1 MGDSRIEPN
10 PFGSEGYAFPHT
22 TATRHLHISHNAPYL
37 PTKVLQNLCFSFL
50 LGITSLLHSRTKNG
64 CVADYRVLLGITP
77 VPREI
82 ENITYANL
90 GGQIRCIMGHVQGTL
105 LTIILR
111 VDFHCRVIFSNE
123 RT

>member
-22 TATRHLHISHNAPYL
+22 TTTGHLHISHNAPYL
-37 PTKVLQNLCFSFL
+37 PTKVLHNLCFSFL

-64 CVADYRVLLGITP
+64 CVADYRVLLGITA

-82 ENITYANL
+82 ENIALWDMCKGPY
-90 GGQIRCIMGHVQGTL
+90 QERIKGTEKASSIHTL
-105 LTIILR
+105 
-111 VDFHCRVIFSNE
+111 FHR
-123 RT
+123 

>member
-10 PFGSEGYAFPHT
+10 PFGSEGYTFPHT
-22 TATRHLHISHNAPYL
+22 TTTLHLHISHNAPYL
-37 PTKVLQNLCFSFL
+37 PTKVLHLLRFSFL

-82 ENITYANL
+82 ENITYAKL
-90 GGQIRCIMGHVQGTL
+90 GGTNKVHYGTCARD
-105 LTIILR
+105 LTY
-111 VDFHCRVIFSNE
+111 HHS
-123 RT
+123 